1 MTHRKKIIF
10 TLFAL
15 LLCPIIIF
23 AEPWGTRLNPRENVF
38 VNTDRDIYIA
48 GEDLF
53 LSVSLF
59 TEPFT
64 PGKVSGFAY
73 VALRSE
79 HEIIKRVTLKIEEG
93 KASANIYL
101 PDTLSSGYYELIAFT
116 NWMRNAGEEWYF
128 RKSIF
133 IANRFDT
140 SLEALLPPM
149 EESPRVRFF
158 PEGGKLVN
166 GIKNKVLIVSDGP
179 FDASWREGIIK
190 SNSGDTLAEARLNAH
205 GWGLFELKPE
215 AGKSYYAEIDGAQGK
230 FDVPPASNEG
240 LTIFVSSND
249 ELLRIEINPDLENV
263 TSGNLVARKNGQII
277 KEVPFQLV
285 PGEAI
290 VESMKLNELPQGL
303 ISLEIIEGRN
313 HVSASRYWYNFTSYP
328 AIDILMNETFSR
340 RERIKME
347 LSLSGQPQIGG
358 LNLSVVQSEAISPVS
373 ISLRSWQ
380 TALNLAEALKMNP
393 ALGISV
399 FGGLNQKEI
408 NQRLLGISGEN
419 DFNFDEGPER
429 NAFFMETT
437 HLIVSGKVTKSATT
451 EPVKDVRIILNTP
464 DTIVNLLYTRTNAAG
479 EFQFLLD
486 GYYNNRELVFT
497 PDPQTY
503 SGSVNIEVFD
513 KFVFE
518 KPFQKTFFPGL
529 AQKRDFIKKT
539 QEVVGVNKAFEISY
553 TGPGLTPPRLYYHA
567 PRLYAAPVRTLRTA
581 DYAPLDDLQE
591 IARELILA
599 WRIRQSGSRFNHV
612 LIGAHDRKQLSGT
625 PALFVDGIITYDL
638 RPLLG
643 LNSKTIN
650 EIQVQNLEWM
660 HGEMS
665 FPGII
670 AVFTKNKTWQDLKLS
685 PWPKVVF
692 HEAPRTTGRFIS
704 PNYESETSKDK
715 TPDLRPMLFWNPD
728 LHTNRAGKASLE
740 FFSGD
745 LSGDYIIRVEGIDQ
759 NKKAFDI
766 QKTIT
771 INH

>member
-1 MTHRKKIIF
+1 MTHRKRIIF
-10 TLFAL
+10 TLFTL
-15 LLCPIIIF
+15 LACPIIIL
-23 AEPWGTRLNPRENVF
+23 AEPWGTRLNPREKVF

-53 LSVSLF
+53 LSASLF
-59 TEPFT
+59 TEPFI
-64 PGKVSGFAY
+64 PGKVSGFVY

-79 HEIIKRVTLKIEEG
+79 HEIIKRLTFELEEG
-93 KASANIYL
+93 KASGNIYL

-140 SLEALLPPM
+140 SLEVLLRPM
-149 EESPRVRFF
+149 EESPRVKFF
-158 PEGGKLVN
+158 PEGGKLVSGLN
-166 GIKNKVLIVSDGP
+166 NKVLIVADGP
-179 FDASWREGIIK
+179 FDASWRKVLVK
-190 SNSGDTLAEARLNAH
+190 SNSGDTLADARLNAH
-205 GWGLFELKPE
+205 GWGVFDLQAEPGEIYF
-215 AGKSYYAEIDGAQGK
+215 AEIDGANER
-230 FDVPPASNEG
+230 FPLPPASNEG
-240 LTIFVSSND
+240 LKMFVSSLD
-249 ELLRIEINPDLENV
+249 ELIRIEINSGLENV
-263 TSGNLVARKNGQII
+263 TSGTLVAKKNGQII
-277 KEVPFQLV
+277 KEVPFQLG
-285 PGEAI
+285 PAESI
-290 VESMKLNELPQGL
+290 VKSMKLNELPQGL
-303 ISLEIIEGRN
+303 ISLELIEGRN
-313 HVSASRYWYNFTSYP
+313 HVSASRFWYNFSSNTG
-328 AIDILMNETFSR
+328 IDVTMNETYSR
-340 RERIKME
+340 RDKINME
-347 LSLSGQPQIGG
+347 ISLPGMTQIGD
-358 LNLSVVQSEAISPVS
+358 LNVSVVQSEAVSPVS
-373 ISLRSWQ
+373 MSLRAWQ
-380 TALNLAEALKMNP
+380 TALDLAAALKMNP
-393 ALGISV
+393 SLGISV
-399 FGGLNQKEI
+399 FGGLDPNEI
-408 NQRLLGISGEN
+408 NQRLLGIPGEN
-419 DFNFDEGPER
+419 DFNFNEGPER
-429 NAFFMETT
+429 NAFFMETA
-437 HLIVSGKVTKSATT
+437 HLIVSGKVTNGSTS

-503 SGSVNIEVFD
+503 RGSVDIEVFD
-513 KFVFE
+513 KFIFE

-612 LIGAHDRKQLSGT
+612 LIGANDRKQLSGT

-638 RPLLG
+638 RPLLE

-660 HGEMS
+660 HGEIS
-665 FPGII
+665 FPGILAI
-670 AVFTKNKTWQDLKLS
+670 FTKNNTWKDLNLN
-685 PWPKVVF
+685 PAPKVVF
-692 HEAPRTTGRFIS
+692 HEALRAASRFMPPS
-704 PNYESETSKDK
+704 HESGVGKEKI
-715 TPDLRPMLFWNPD
+715 PDLRTLLFWSPD
-728 LHTNRAGKASLE
+728 VHSSRAGKVLLE

-745 LSGDYIIRVEGIDQ
+745 LSGDYIIRIEGIDQ
-759 NKKAFDI
+759 NRKAFEF